1 MKDEDIELKSIASD
15 ISQGE
20 PSRDSDVKRKIKK
33 SDKFIGRL
41 KKASS
46 DSREYYDALSSDS
59 REYYDILHSPENRA
73 KVKSFVAKL
82 KAGGKKGYK
91 NLKTAKKDLSN
102 IQKNLGMGE
111 GSGETVWFEKPSKK
125 TNPDD
130 FWFEK
135 KGKGKETKWF

>member
-46 DSREYYDALSSDS
+46 DSREYYDT
-59 REYYDILHSPENRA
+59 LHSPENRA

-82 KAGGKKGYK
+82 EAGGKKGYK

-135 KGKGKETKWF
+135 KGKGQETKWF